1 MDQIAWINKKRKI
14 KNKEISREFIIY
26 AAAILADTNSGYS
39 GSQIVKI
46 TSQFA
51 IKYNVDLPH
60 NTYPFGMCNKM
71 TALAD
76 NLNAFEDS
84 SQVFMLLKYMSKE
97 LGSKNS
103 QELYL
108 ELIRTYGH
116 LDTNPELNG
125 VSTELI
131 EQTKHW
137 LAEFPEVLEVFNS
150 AIQKQSHGLFKRNLI
165 DDLRLSLELL
175 IKSLLD
181 NDKSLEN
188 QLPLLGQYLN
198 KKGGSKEVTNMLSK
212 LLDYYTK
219 YQNSYVKH
227 DDAVNELEIE
237 IMCELTASFMKH
249 MIRLDQ

>member
-1 MDQIAWINKKRKI
+1 MQKSRGADIIKI
-14 KNKEISREFIIY
+14 TTRYAVKYEIS
-26 AAAILADTNSGYS
+26 
-39 GSQIVKI
+39 
-46 TSQFA
+46 
-51 IKYNVDLPH
+51 LPH
-60 NTYPFGMCNKM
+60 NTYPFGMINKA
-71 TALAD
+71 TALTD

-84 SQVFMLLKYMSKE
+84 SQVFMIIKNMAKE
-97 LGSKNS
+97 LGSKES
-103 QELYL
+103 EELYL
-108 ELIRTYGH
+108 ELIQKYGH
-116 LDTNPELNG
+116 LDNTSELKG

-137 LAEFPEVLEVFNS
+137 LAKFPDVLKVFDS

-175 IKSLLD
+175 LKLLLK

-188 QLPLLGQYLN
+188 QLPDIGQYLK

-237 IMCELTASFMKH
+237 IMCELTSSFMKH
-249 MIRLDQ
+249 LIRLDQ

>member
-1 MDQIAWINKKRKI
+1 
-14 KNKEISREFIIY
+14 
-26 AAAILADTNSGYS
+26 
-39 GSQIVKI
+39 
-46 TSQFA
+46 
-51 IKYNVDLPH
+51 
-60 NTYPFGMCNKM
+60 M

-84 SQVFMLLKYMSKE
+84 SQVFMILKNMSKE
-97 LGSKNS
+97 LGSKKS

-108 ELIRTYGH
+108 ELIRKFGH

-150 AIQKQSHGLFKRNLI
+150 AIQKQNHGLFKRNLI

-175 IKSLLD
+175 LKSLLD